1 MKQLFISRDYFSVL
15 GIPLLL
21 ISTLFLIINSFFFIE
36 YPKELSIG
44 ITLDLLITIPF
55 VYFLIIRKKEIPK
68 ITVIT
73 LFVIGIVIAS
83 IMIPEQHQS
92 FLSQIKTFVLP
103 VVELGVFSFLIFK
116 ARKIIQELKKQQ
128 HNHLV
133 FYNAV
138 QQAVGTVF
146 PNKIGGFLATEIAV
160 VYYGFLAWK
169 KRALKENEFSYH
181 KNGTSVS
188 IIMGLMLVVLIETIA
203 VHALVQKWNVIVAWL
218 LTVLSIYTCLQLFS
232 LMRSLS
238 KIPIEVDLTSKI
250 LTLKYGFFSE
260 AVIPFENIKSIDL
273 TEKDLPTDKSIIP
286 FSPLGNLDTHNI
298 VIHLNKKAVFKSFYG
313 MKKTYISIAF
323 FVDDKHQFK
332 KIIEG
337 LSFNQK

>member
-21 ISTLFLIINSFFFIE
+21 ISTLFLVINSSFFIE

-68 ITVIT
+68 ITVVT

-83 IMIPEQHQS
+83 IMIPEEHQS
-92 FLSQIKTFVLP
+92 VLSQIKTFILP
-103 VVELGVFSFLIFK
+103 VVELVVFSFLIFK

-128 HNHLV
+128 RNYSV
-133 FYNAV
+133 FYSAI
-138 QQAVGTVF
+138 QQAVSIVF
-146 PNKIGGFLATEIAV
+146 PNKIGQLLATEIAV

-188 IIMGLMLVVLIETIA
+188 ILIGFILVILIETIA

-238 KIPIEVDLTSKI
+238 KIPIEVDLTSKV
-250 LTLKYGFFSE
+250 LTLKYGFFGE
-260 AVIPFENIKSIDL
+260 AVIPFENIKGVDL
-273 TEKDLPTDKSIIP
+273 TEKDLPADKSIIP

-298 VIHLNKKAVFKSFYG
+298 VLHLNKKTIFKSFYG
-313 MKKTYISIAF
+313 MEKTYTSIAF
-323 FVDDKHQFK
+323 FVDKKHQFK
-332 KIIEG
+332 KVIG
-337 LSFNQK
+337 AVRFNQK

>member
-1 MKQLFISRDYFSVL
+1 MKQLFIFRNYFFVF

-21 ISTLFLIINSFFFIE
+21 ISTLFLVVNSSFFIE

-68 ITVIT
+68 ITVVT

-83 IMIPEQHQS
+83 IIIPKQHQAL
-92 FLSQIKTFVLP
+92 LSQIKTFILP
-103 VVELGVFSFLIFK
+103 AVELGVFSFLIFK
-116 ARKIIQELKKQQ
+116 ARKIIQEFKKQ
-128 HNHLV
+128 HSNHLV
-133 FYNAV
+133 FYNAM
-138 QQAVGTVF
+138 QQAVSAVF
-146 PNKIGGFLATEIAV
+146 PNKIGELLATEIAV

-169 KRALKENEFSYH
+169 KRTLKENEFSYH

-203 VHALVQKWNVIVAWL
+203 VHTLVQKWNVIVAWL
-218 LTVLSIYTCLQLFS
+218 LTFLSIYTCLQLFS
-232 LMRSLS
+232 LMLSLS
-238 KIPIEVDLTSKI
+238 KIPIEVDLISKI
-250 LTLKYGFFSE
+250 LTLKYGFFGE
-260 AVIPFENIKSIDL
+260 AVIPFGNIKGIDL

-298 VIHLNKKAVFKSFYG
+298 VLHLNKKAVFKSFYG
-313 MKKTYISIAF
+313 MQKTYISIAF
-323 FVDDKHQFK
+323 FVDKKHQFK
-332 KIIEG
+332 KVIEDV
-337 LSFNQK
+337 SFNQK